1 MTYIEALRSHIRKL
15 ETALRVIAATEH
27 CVCNTLTK
35 IALNAIEIVEPAE
48 DEGD

>member
-15 ETALRVIAATEH
+15 ETALRMIAGLEQRP
-27 CVCNTLTK
+27 TLSNEV